1 MSEQPITSNSNSSN
15 PTPKFSIGDIVYL
28 TTHLPLSFTNSEKV
42 TLPLSFT
49 KSKKVTIHSRTLP
62 PPMVIVEITIAPT
75 TNECFDEVSGN
86 KTKERIKY
94 ECLRFFPKKNIFE
107 KSWFF
112 ESFLVVDENETKLDS
127 PDNLAF
133 SDTVVLKTYKEVP
146 IKKGEE
152 KTELRF
158 IAPAMVVLDVL
169 KEKDT
174 VPLFD
179 KKTGKQIRFISKQ
192 KVKCM
197 WYNKTENKFSEQ
209 IFPIESLVK
218 IEK

>member
-1 MSEQPITSNSNSSN
+1 MSEQSSTNNSNSSN
-15 PTPKFSIGDIVYL
+15 ATPKFNIGDVVYL
-28 TTHLPLSFTNSEKV
+28 TTHLQLSFTNSEE
-42 TLPLSFT
+42 
-49 KSKKVTIHSRTLP
+49 TIHSRNLP

-112 ESFLVVDENETKLDS
+112 ESFLVVDENETILVS
-127 PDNLAF
+127 PSELAF

-146 IKKGEE
+146 IGEGKKNVPIKEGEE
-152 KTELRF
+152 TELLF

-169 KEKDT
+169 TEKNT

-179 KKTGKQIRFISKQ
+179 KKTGNQIRFISKQ
-192 KVKCM
+192 KVKCT

-209 IFPIESLVK
+209 IFPIEALVK

>member
-1 MSEQPITSNSNSSN
+1 MSEQLSTNNSNSSN
-15 PTPKFSIGDIVYL
+15 TTPKFNIGDMVYL
-28 TTHLPLSFTNSEKV
+28 TTHLPLSFTHSE
-42 TLPLSFT
+42 
-49 KSKKVTIHSRTLP
+49 KVTIHSRTLP
-62 PPMVIVEITIAPT
+62 PPMVIVEITIAST

-112 ESFLVVDENETKLDS
+112 ESFLVVDEKETKLAS
-127 PDNLAF
+127 PNNLAF
-133 SDTVVLKTYKEVP
+133 SDTVVLKTYKEVV
-146 IKKGEE
+146 IKEE
-152 KTELRF
+152 TELRF

-169 KEKDT
+169 KEKNPL
-174 VPLFD
+174 PLFD
-179 KKTGKQIRFISKQ
+179 KKTGNQIRFISSQ

-197 WYNKTENKFSEQ
+197 WYNETEDKFSEYV
-209 IFPIESLVK
+209 FPIEALVK